1 MNPSFAAQLLLATRQ
16 GGPAVDA
23 QTVLALSPQEAYA
36 VQDATLAHMGPIG
49 GWKVGA
55 AGPNAE
61 PGCAP
66 LPASCLVPSGA
77 VLQGAPWVLRGVE
90 VEVALRLG
98 RDLDPQGLLL
108 SPEELAPAFDAVLP
122 VIEVVESRLAD
133 REASGPL
140 AQMADLMSHGALVL
154 GPPSSVLPAQ
164 VDLRTVDA
172 RLAFG
177 DQTVVDTHGGN
188 PAADI
193 WRLVAWL
200 ALHCAQRGHPL
211 RAGQIITTGSCTGML
226 QAPAGALVQAQL
238 AGIGDVAVQF

>member
-1 MNPSFAAQLLLATRQ
+1 MLLATRE

-23 QTVLALSPQEAYA
+23 HTVLAQTPQEAYA
-36 VQDATLAHMGPIG
+36 VQDATLAQIGPIG

-55 AGPNAE
+55 SGPTAE
-61 PGCAP
+61 PGCSP
-66 LPASCLVPSGA
+66 LPARCLMASGA
-77 VLQGAPWVLRGVE
+77 ILQGAPWVLRGVE
-90 VEVALRLG
+90 VEVALRLR
-98 RDLDPQGLLL
+98 RDLDPQGRLL
-108 SPEELAPAFDAVLP
+108 SAEELVTAFDAVLP

-154 GPPSSVLPAQ
+154 GAPSSVLPAQ

-172 RLAFG
+172 HLAFNG
-177 DQTVVDTHGGN
+177 HMVATTHGGN

-211 RAGQIITTGSCTGML
+211 RAGQIITTGSFTGML
-226 QAPAGALVQAQL
+226 QAPAGALVQAKL
-238 AGIGDVAVQF
+238 AGIGPIEVQF